1 MPDVNLKANTPTNAP
16 KIISMYWSL
25 IATAVVMLSMEK
37 AKSVIERRAT
47 TLRNLNLFWV
57 IFLSDSGFSN
67 SGLIKT
73 LEKNKYI
80 RYNPANMRI
89 KINLSKR
96 LDNRIRKILNN
107 KDIVIPMF
115 NALAL
120 NSELSRDLVRDAS
133 ATALSA
139 DNNNSNEIN
148 IGKRVKISYQLSTW
162 SRVGIKEFIAA
173 ESINYY
179 SQSI

>member
-1 MPDVNLKANTPTNAP
+1 M
-16 KIISMYWSL
+16 
-25 IATAVVMLSMEK
+25 
-37 AKSVIERRAT
+37 
-47 TLRNLNLFWV
+47 
-57 IFLSDSGFSN
+57 
-67 SGLIKT
+67 
-73 LEKNKYI
+73 
-80 RYNPANMRI
+80 
-89 KINLSKR
+89 SKR
-96 LDNRIRKILNN
+96 LDKKIRKILNN

-120 NSELSRDLVRDAS
+120 NSELSSYLVRDAS

-173 ESINYY
+173 ESINY
-179 SQSI
+179 